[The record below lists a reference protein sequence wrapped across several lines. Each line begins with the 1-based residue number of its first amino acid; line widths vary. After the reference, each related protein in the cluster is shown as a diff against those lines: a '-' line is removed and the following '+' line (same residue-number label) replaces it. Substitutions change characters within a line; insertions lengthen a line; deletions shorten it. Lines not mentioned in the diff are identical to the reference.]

1 MKKNIY
7 YEIEKTSS
15 GYTYKEVLLNYIQY
29 KSRKV
34 YSGKNIS
41 ASEKV
46 IKKRVKFLN
55 NQK

>member
-15 GYTYKEVLLNYIQY
+15 GYSYKEVLLNYIQY
-29 KSRKV
+29 KSREV